1 MNLVVKF
8 NESYKSSK
16 GHDLALNLY
25 AAFSYGSNSFCFDQV
40 EQLRAGAN
48 DSAPAVRQKAFDL

>member
-25 AAFSYGSNSFCFDQV
+25 AAFSYGSNAFCFDEV
-40 EQLRAGAN
+40 EQLRTSAN
-48 DSAPAVRQKAFDL
+48 DSAPAARQKAFEL

>member
-25 AAFSYGSNSFCFDQV
+25 AAFSYGSNSFCFDQA
-40 EQLRAGAN
+40 EQLRSSAN
-48 DSAPAVRQKAFDL
+48 DSAPAARQKAFEF